1 MQSLNTMRAILVASA
16 VVAAIVAAI
25 MGAWDATVV
34 LLIGITAHGGM
45 WWYIHRR
52 GSHPTVAGRNSMP
65 RTANDRA

>member
-45 WWYIHRR
+45 WWYIHSR
-52 GSHPTVAGRNSMP
+52 GSHPTVAEHTRMA
-65 RTANDRA
+65 RTADDGA